1 MSFLKL
7 ELWKIRELKRLK
19 KEREEREKQEKEQAE
34 IARRRNLTD
43 EERKAE
49 DMKLGYFLLF

>member
-1 MSFLKL
+1 LKL

-19 KEREEREKQEKEQAE
+19 KEREEREKREKEQAE

-43 EERKAE
+43 EERKLE
-49 DMKLGYFLLF
+49 DMKLGIFFF